1 MTKILNTMNAYSLWS
16 DVLQVLLEFVKKERK
31 NFKTWRFYED
41 FDRRMQRESLRK
53 AKTNVR
59 DTDPIYQTFISEDDM
74 KKITNSKEYSGMENL
89 KGLEIKK
96 GRIKQTFIQQ
106 EELEEFKE
114 EIDQN
119 QLMD

>member
-1 MTKILNTMNAYSLWS
+1 MTKILNTMNAYSLRS

-31 NFKTWRFYED
+31 NFKTRRFYED

-59 DTDPIYQTFISEDDM
+59 DTDPIYQTFISESDM

-119 QLMD
+119 